1 MRCRRP
7 EPHESKAATRI
18 SPSLLSKRQS
28 GGWEHGPQAGGTC
41 SAAHRRA
48 QGPGGR
54 VPPGG
59 RQSRQPPRQHLGPRS
74 FRVTQHTP
82 LGPPSPQLR
91 VGSGGSGSPPPELSA
106 RVCGDLVHSHQN
118 RGMARTPSPERV
130 SCGCHVADGRPRV
143 GREPHN
149 ASARRPGGG
158 RGPGQKAEVAR
169 GRPTRGRAR
178 GAGAGPPCHGGS
190 VTVALAET
198 PTVPRNAEIP
208 WMHLVSQLAQ
218 HRRSVARPGSARS
231 TGLAPGPAVTRRAPV
246 SCHTGHTQ
254 AHRHCA
260 PSARRPA
267 AGPTSL
273 SRVRVVKLW
282 PAASGLRDSVHTP
295 RHLDLLFLG
304 GHRARRLRPSPG
316 RPASQ
321 LRPPWL
327 SVSSSLTVV
336 GLF

>member
-1 MRCRRP
+1 MREKRPPGSVRLCFSNGNRGGGNTGHRLEGHAARRTA
-7 EPHESKAATRI
+7 ELR
-18 SPSLLSKRQS
+18 
-28 GGWEHGPQAGGTC
+28 
-41 SAAHRRA
+41 
-48 QGPGGR
+48 GPGAAS
-54 VPPGG
+54 PPEAASGG

-91 VGSGGSGSPPPELSA
+91 VGSGGSGSPPPEPSA

-118 RGMARTPSPERV
+118 RGTARTPSPERV
-130 SCGCHVADGRPRV
+130 SCGCHVADSRPRV
-143 GREPHN
+143 GREPHD

-218 HRRSVARPGSARS
+218 HRRSVARPGSAQS

-254 AHRHCA
+254 AHRHRA

-273 SRVRVVKLW
+273 SRVRVMKLW
-282 PAASGLRDSVHTP
+282 PAAGGLRDSVHTP
-295 RHLDLLFLG
+295 CHPDLLFLG
-304 GHRARRLRPSPG
+304 GHRARRPRPSPG
-316 RPASQ
+316 WPASQ

-327 SVSSSLTVV
+327 AVSSSLTVV